1 MLHVACRRSRYVYRK
16 NLHINI
22 HKNKRHLPTFGRLS
36 KKINQY
42 TKHPEFCC
50 AFMRVVYSDPHC
62 QPPQIIPTATDAFS
76 EPIPTIDA
84 LYSPKFPLE
93 VVREF
98 VMEALLEAVEVNQ
111 VHNRDPIG
119 WSNENLFL

>member
-1 MLHVACRRSRYVYRK
+1 MITQSTSVPSV
-16 NLHINI
+16 
-22 HKNKRHLPTFGRLS
+22 S
-36 KKINQY
+36 
-42 TKHPEFCC
+42 
-50 AFMRVVYSDPHC
+50 
-62 QPPQIIPTATDAFS
+62 S
-76 EPIPTIDA
+76 EPIPDIDQ

-98 VMEALLEAVEVNQ
+98 VMEALKEAVEVNQ

>member
-1 MLHVACRRSRYVYRK
+1 MNGKKKHT
-16 NLHINI
+16 
-22 HKNKRHLPTFGRLS
+22 HKNFHRIYIRSDIHSQPT
-36 KKINQY
+36 
-42 TKHPEFCC
+42 
-50 AFMRVVYSDPHC
+50 
-62 QPPQIIPTATDAFS
+62 QIIPPTNDAFS

-93 VVREF
+93 EVRDF
-98 VMEALLEAVEVNQ
+98 VMEAMHEAVEVNQ

>member
-1 MLHVACRRSRYVYRK
+1 MS
-16 NLHINI
+16 
-22 HKNKRHLPTFGRLS
+22 S
-36 KKINQY
+36 
-42 TKHPEFCC
+42 
-50 AFMRVVYSDPHC
+50 
-62 QPPQIIPTATDAFS
+62 QIAPAVSS
-76 EPIPTIDA
+76 EPIPTIDT

-98 VMEALLEAVEVNQ
+98 VMEALHEAVGVNQ